1 MPEAPKQNPAPPAE
15 GAPTPA
21 PESAAPSTA
30 QTLGSATYEIIRQRL
45 NTQGAALRER
55 MAKLNAR
62 RSEVFGSIEYKL
74 LQADRI
80 VTAHNCTPRD
90 MIQLGHGRFLFGF
103 NVQFGLKKEMELP
116 DVFAV
121 YRRDEEAGTF
131 KEDTL
136 DVLNDKQFLIDFKRL
151 YNVYEKTAFRKFA
164 VIDGKLYMKFA
175 TGAGLNDFAVFK
187 WAFNDG
193 NLRFVDGRAEAEYRR
208 IGYPA
213 AHQFR
218 WQTPDRESYRYGDH
232 PHVSIEDRVFVECV
246 GGDLTIKV
254 EDNTTTGEGVY
265 AEPVDDK
272 HQKVDD
278 AEIAYA
284 TINHLILLK
293 IRPYKEQTARYFIF
307 NEKQQTAV
315 RVDSIGSSCVLLP
328 EEHGLIFPDGYYLAT
343 GELKQF
349 DCDAANMVIERVVHA
364 PNGEDV
370 LYCFYN
376 RLTGD
381 YALLPYRLI
390 AQKVEERISCNG
402 FSIFPNGNLVLFR
415 AEAEAK
421 KHHMIQLRQT
431 PFHQPGH
438 EPPGQKDAFLYQVGN
453 KEVVRCLAECNEVMT
468 LVRKENPYAEIYTDL
483 VKRCGAILDS
493 YPWLASA
500 DGFQVDGALRQVR
513 EAADK
518 AVDEFDKVRRLQREA
533 VERVKDVRK
542 RCTDQFQN
550 VRRASFRV
558 LNDFV
563 LNLASLRKLRGEL
576 ITLKEVRYVDV
587 AQVEELEKQVATQ
600 TDELSGSCV
609 KFLLKPEALEPYRKQ
624 AADHLAAVDRVTKV
638 AEGKEIEKAVTVAG
652 GELEMLIEIV
662 NSLKIEDATETTR
675 IIDSITAV
683 YSTLNQVKAAL
694 KKRLESL
701 FASEGAAQFAAQM
714 KLLGQAAS
722 SYLDLCDSPAKCEEY
737 LNRLSVQLEELE
749 GTFADFEEYT
759 VQLADRRTELYE
771 AFEQRKVALVEQRN
785 RKASALLTAAERILK
800 VIQNRLGG
808 FKSIEDIN
816 SYMAS
821 DLMIAK
827 VRETI
832 EQLFA
837 LGDSVKADDLQGR
850 LKSTQQDA
858 VRQLKDRQEL
868 FVGGENV
875 IKLGKHHF
883 NINTQPLEL
892 TVVNRDGVQHVHLTS
907 TKYFEAITDE
917 AFLATRDVWDQE
929 VVSENRD
936 VYRAEYLAWQMLKAI
951 ENGSRRGNEADSVSA
966 EKVRLLTSAA
976 TTEDQRLAFVQEFM
990 GARYQEGYT
999 KGIHDLDG
1007 AKIFHAL
1014 LTTHHALQ
1022 LARFSPT
1029 ARACAVVYW
1038 NRFCPQET
1046 RTLWSAKLNAFAER
1060 NRLFPGD
1067 PTQQGYIAALQ
1078 GLVRAFVEETKLYSP
1093 EMANEAGEYLFN
1105 ELITG
1110 ETASVSQE
1118 ADQLVASFNRHLASK
1133 GSEKAFEQRRQ
1144 ALAEHPGSELDLIR
1158 DWVRGFLLVG
1168 SRRGDEAD
1176 SPAAENV
1183 RLLTSA
1189 ATGEF
1194 RYLDEVAAILFC
1206 GSDLK
1211 RSVVKAAT
1219 SQAIE
1224 GMRGSHGLI
1233 HGSKYQFDY
1242 LNFQERLQAFE
1253 REVVP
1258 RFEKFHAL
1266 KQQLI
1271 ERERA
1276 KLRLDEFKPKVLTSF
1291 VRNQLID
1298 QIYLPMVGDNLAKQ
1312 IGAAGAAKR
1321 TDLMGLLLVISP
1333 PGYGKT
1339 TLMEY
1344 VASRLGIIFIKI
1356 NGPALGHNVV
1366 SLDPEEAPNAAA
1378 REEIIKLNLALEM
1391 GDNAMICVDDIQH
1404 CSPEFLQ
1411 KFISLCDGQRRI
1423 EGVWRGK
1430 PRTYDLR
1437 GRKVVVVMAGN
1448 PYTESGQKFK
1458 IPDMLANRADTYNLG
1473 DIIGGNADYFKASY
1487 LENAVTSNAVL
1498 APLANKSQK
1507 DIRSFIR
1514 MAESGEREVEGFEGS
1529 YSSQEVEEIL
1539 SVMKKLVMIRE
1550 VILRV
1555 NQEYIHSAAQAD
1567 EFRTEPPFRLQ
1578 GSYRNMN
1585 RLAEKVVPIMN
1596 DDEVRA
1602 IILDHYRGESQTL
1615 TTGTEANMLK
1625 FRELIGILTAEEK
1638 ARWEDIKQTFK
1649 RNNAARGAG
1658 GDNDPAGRIVA
1669 QLSGFQS
1676 GLEGIQKV
1684 MADQLAKPPPPPPQV
1699 NVDMTPV
1706 GKTLEA
1712 LQAAMEKQSAKPQAA
1727 PQVVVDMSSVSKGLE
1742 GLQVALE
1749 KQNARP
1755 QAAPSLT
1762 IDLGPLSQSLE
1773 ALRASVEKRLAQP
1786 AKKDAAGDGNF
1797 NQLTAKLGEGLN
1809 ALRQD
1814 LSQAIAAVHTGTVGD
1829 AMKRMEHE
1837 MEMVH
1842 STLATL
1848 KDMAARQRDH
1858 LRASQELLETRA
1870 KQGSLEIDVTQEML
1884 SNEAEFLEHFQKAI
1898 AEAQKQR
1905 ETGASGEQKPP
1916 IIGGN

>member
-1 MPEAPKQNPAPPAE
+1 MPDSPEPKPAPPE
-15 GAPTPA
+15 SAPTSA
-21 PESAAPSTA
+21 PETAAPSTA

-45 NTQGAALRER
+45 TTQGATLRECL
-55 MAKLNAR
+55 AKVDAR
-62 RSEVFGSIEYKL
+62 RAEVFGTIEYKL

-80 VTAHNCTPRD
+80 VTAHNCVPRD
-90 MIQLGHGRFLFGF
+90 MVQLGNGRFLFGF
-103 NVQFGLKKEMELP
+103 NIQFGLKKEMELA

-193 NLRFVDGRAEAEYRR
+193 NLKFVDGRAEAEYRR
-208 IGYPA
+208 IAYPP

-254 EDNTTTGEGVY
+254 EDNTKTGEGVY
-265 AEPVDDK
+265 SEPVEDK
-272 HQKVDD
+272 YQKVDD
-278 AEIAYA
+278 AEIAYG
-284 TINHLILLK
+284 IVGHLILLK
-293 IRPYKEQTARYFIF
+293 IRPYKEQSARYFIF

-370 LYCFYN
+370 LYVFYN

-402 FSIFPNGNLVLFR
+402 FSLFPNGHLVLFR
-415 AEAEAK
+415 AEAEPQ

-431 PFHQPGH
+431 PFHQPGF
-438 EPPGQKDAFLYQVGN
+438 EPAGQKDAFLYQVGN
-453 KEVVRCLAECNEVMT
+453 KEVVRGLAECNEVMT

-500 DGFQVDGALRQVR
+500 DGFGVDGALRAVR

-533 VERVKDVRK
+533 VERVADVRK
-542 RCTDQFQN
+542 RCVEQFQN
-550 VRRASFRV
+550 IKRASFRV

-563 LNLASLRKLRGEL
+563 VNLATLRKLRGEL

-587 AQVEELEKQVATQ
+587 AQVEGLEKQVAIQ
-600 TDELSGSCV
+600 TDELSNSCV
-609 KFLLKPEALEPYRKQ
+609 KFLLKPEALEPYRRQ
-624 AADHLAAVDRVTKV
+624 AAEHLAAVDRVTKV

-675 IIDSITAV
+675 IIDAITAV

-694 KKRLESL
+694 KKRLKDL
-701 FASEGAAQFAAQM
+701 VASEGAAQFGAQM

-759 VQLADRRTELYE
+759 VQLAERRTELYE

-785 RKASALLTAAERILK
+785 RKATALMTAAERILK
-800 VIQNRLGG
+800 VIQNRLAG
-808 FKSIEDIN
+808 FKTIEDIN

-832 EQLFA
+832 EQLLV

-850 LKSTQQDA
+850 LKSVQQDA

-883 NINTQPLEL
+883 NINTQPLDL
-892 TVVNRDGVQHVHLTS
+892 TIVNRDGVQHVHLTS

-936 VYRAEYLAWQMLKAI
+936 VYRGEYLAWQLLKAI
-951 ENGSRRGNEADSVSA
+951 GAPSTSSANSNGSRRGNEADSLSG

-976 TTEDQRLAFVQEFM
+976 TTDDQRLAFVQEFM

-1046 RTLWSAKLNAFAER
+1046 KTLWSAKLDAFAER
-1060 NRLFPGD
+1060 NKLFPGD
-1067 PTQQGYIAALQ
+1067 PTQHNYIAALRE
-1078 GLVRAFVEETKLYSP
+1078 LVRAFLEQTKLYP
-1093 EMANEAGEYLFN
+1093 AEIANEAGEYLFN

-1110 ETASVSQE
+1110 EAISVSQE
-1118 ADQLVASFNRHLASK
+1118 ADQLVASFNRHLAGK

-1144 ALAEHPGSELDLIR
+1144 PLAEHPGSELDLVR
-1158 DWVRGFLLVG
+1158 DWVRGFMQVG
-1168 SRRGDEAD
+1168 PVALRPDVGAQRG
-1176 SPAAENV
+1176 S
-1183 RLLTSA
+1183 THQ
-1189 ATGEF
+1189 F
-1194 RYLDEVAAILFC
+1194 RYLEEVSAILFC
-1206 GSDLK
+1206 GDALK

-1219 SQAIE
+1219 SCVIE
-1224 GMRGSHGLI
+1224 GIKGSHGLI
-1233 HGSKYQFDY
+1233 QGSKYHFDY
-1242 LNFQERLQAFE
+1242 LNFQERLQRFE

-1258 RFEKFHAL
+1258 RFEEFHAL

-1404 CSPEFLQ
+1404 CNPEFLQ

-1487 LENAVTSNAVL
+1487 LENSITSNAVL

-1514 MAESGEREVEGFEGS
+1514 MAESGEREAEGFEGS

-1555 NQEYIHSAAQAD
+1555 NQEYIHSAAQSD

-1585 RLAEKVVPIMN
+1585 RLAEKVVTIMN

-1615 TTGTEANMLK
+1615 TTGAEANLLK
-1625 FRELIGILTAEEK
+1625 FKELIGALTAEEK
-1638 ARWEDIKQTFK
+1638 SRWADIKQTFK

-1658 GDNDPAGRIVA
+1658 GQDDPAGRIVA

-1684 MADQLAKPPPPPPQV
+1684 IADQLAKPPPPAPPAPQV
-1699 NVDMTPV
+1699 VVDMTPV
-1706 GKTLEA
+1706 GKGLEA
-1712 LQAAMEKQSAKPQAA
+1712 LQAALEKQSA
-1727 PQVVVDMSSVSKGLE
+1727 
-1742 GLQVALE
+1742 
-1749 KQNARP
+1749 RP
-1755 QAAPSLT
+1755 QPVQPPSNVT
-1762 IDLGPLSQSLE
+1762 IDLAPLVQNLE
-1773 ALRASVEKRLAQP
+1773 ALRATVDQRLAQTS
-1786 AKKDAAGDGNF
+1786 KQSKSGDGDANLLAVK
-1797 NQLTAKLGEGLN
+1797 LTEGLN
-1809 ALRQD
+1809 GLRQD
-1814 LSQAIAAVHTGTVGD
+1814 LSRAVAVAQTGSMAET
-1829 AMKRMEHE
+1829 MKRMEHE

-1858 LRASQELLETRA
+1858 LRSSQELLETRA
-1870 KQGSLEIDVTQEML
+1870 KQGAVEVDVTQEML
-1884 SNEAEFLEHFQKAI
+1884 SNEAAFLEHFQKAI
-1898 AEAQKQR
+1898 AEAQKHR
-1905 ETGASGEQKPP
+1905 EATSAEQKPP
-1916 IIGGN
+1916 EEN

>member
-1 MPEAPKQNPAPPAE
+1 MPEAPDTKPAPQPE
-15 GAPTPA
+15 GAPA
-21 PESAAPSTA
+21 PQAVAASTA

-80 VTAHNCTPRD
+80 VTSHNCIPRD

-103 NVQFGLKKEMELP
+103 NVQFGLKKEMELA

-151 YNVYEKTAFRKFA
+151 YNVYEKTALRKFT
-164 VIDGKLYMKFA
+164 VIDGKLYMKFG

-208 IGYPA
+208 IAYPA

-232 PHVSIEDRVFVECV
+232 PHISIEDRVFVECV

-254 EDNTTTGEGVY
+254 EDNTKTGEGVY
-265 AEPVDDK
+265 SEPVDDK

-278 AEIAYA
+278 AEIAYGLVG
-284 TINHLILLK
+284 HLILLK
-293 IRPYKEQTARYFIF
+293 IRPYKEQAARYFIF

-349 DCDAANMVIERVVHA
+349 DCDAANMVIERIVHA

-370 LYCFYN
+370 LYVFYN

-402 FSIFPNGNLVLFR
+402 FSLFPNGNLVLFR
-415 AEAEAK
+415 AEAEAQ

-431 PFHQPGH
+431 PFHQPGF
-438 EPPGQKDAFLYQVGN
+438 EPAGQKDAFLYQVGN

-493 YPWLASA
+493 YPWLSSA
-500 DGFQVDGALRQVR
+500 DGFGLDGALRAVR

-550 VRRASFRV
+550 VRRASFRA

-563 LNLASLRKLRGEL
+563 VNLASLRKLRGEL
-576 ITLKEVRYVDV
+576 ITIKEVRYVDL
-587 AQVEELEKQVATQ
+587 AQVEEAEKQVVTQ

-609 KFLLKPEALEPYRKQ
+609 KFLLKPESLEPYRRQ

-675 IIDSITAV
+675 IIDAITAV

-694 KKRLESL
+694 KKRLQHL
-701 FASEGAAQFAAQM
+701 IASEGAAQFGAQM

-800 VIQNRLGG
+800 VIQNRLAG

-832 EQLFA
+832 EQLLA

-850 LKSTQQDA
+850 LKSTQQEA

-936 VYRAEYLAWQMLKAI
+936 VYRAEYLAWQMLKGL
-951 ENGSRRGNEADSVSA
+951 ESRLQAASEPAKAGTSNLAEALAFS
-966 EKVRLLTSAA
+966 
-976 TTEDQRLAFVQEFM
+976 EDKRLAFVQEFM

-1022 LARFSPT
+1022 LARFSPA

-1060 NRLFPGD
+1060 NKLFPGD
-1067 PTQQGYIAALQ
+1067 PTQQNYIAALQ
-1078 GLVRAFVEETKLYSP
+1078 GLVGAFAEQTQLYP
-1093 EMANEAGEYLFN
+1093 KEIAAEAGEYLFN

-1110 ETASVSQE
+1110 EAVSVSQE
-1118 ADQLVASFNRHLASK
+1118 ADRLVASFNRHLASK

-1144 ALAEHPGSELDLIR
+1144 ALAEHPGSELDLVR
-1158 DWVRGFLLVG
+1158 DWVRGFLLTQVDPVALRPNVE
-1168 SRRGDEAD
+1168 SQRD
-1176 SPAAENV
+1176 S
-1183 RLLTSA
+1183 THQ
-1189 ATGEF
+1189 F
-1194 RYLDEVAAILFC
+1194 RYLDEVAAFLFC
-1206 GSDLK
+1206 GDKVK
-1211 RSVVKAAT
+1211 RTVVKAAT

-1224 GMRGSHGLI
+1224 GMKGSHGLVQ
-1233 HGSKYQFDY
+1233 GSKYQFDY
-1242 LNFQERLQAFE
+1242 LNFQERLQKFE
-1253 REVVP
+1253 RDVVP
-1258 RFEKFHAL
+1258 RFEKFHSL
-1266 KQQLI
+1266 KQALI

-1404 CSPEFLQ
+1404 CNPEFLQ

-1473 DIIGGNADYFKASY
+1473 DIIGGSAEWFKASY

-1514 MAESGEREVEGFEGS
+1514 MAESGEREAEGFEGS

-1585 RLAEKVVPIMN
+1585 RLAEKVVTIMN

-1625 FRELIGILTAEEK
+1625 FKELIDIQTPEEK
-1638 ARWEDIKQTFK
+1638 ARWEDIKKTFK
-1649 RNNAARGAG
+1649 HNTAARGAG

-1684 MADQLAKPPPPPPQV
+1684 IADQLAKPPPV
-1699 NVDMTPV
+1699 
-1706 GKTLEA
+1706 
-1712 LQAAMEKQSAKPQAA
+1712 
-1727 PQVVVDMSSVSKGLE
+1727 PQVVVDMSPVGKGLE
-1742 GLQVALE
+1742 AVQAALE
-1749 KQNARP
+1749 KQSARP
-1755 QAAPSLT
+1755 QAAPPMT
-1762 IDLGPLSQSLE
+1762 IDLGPLNQSLE
-1773 ALRASVEKRLAQP
+1773 ALRATVEKRLTQP
-1786 AKKDAAGDGNF
+1786 AKKDGAADGDF
-1797 NQLTAKLGEGLN
+1797 NLLTAKLGEGLN

-1858 LRASQELLETRA
+1858 LRTSQELLETRA

-1884 SNEAEFLEHFQKAI
+1884 SNEAAFLEHFQKAI
-1898 AEAQKQR
+1898 ADAQKHR
-1905 ETGASGEQKPP
+1905 EATGGEKPP
-1916 IIGGN
+1916 DN

>member
-1 MPEAPKQNPAPPAE
+1 MAEAPEQKPAPQPE
-15 GAPTPA
+15 GAPAPA
-21 PESAAPSTA
+21 PESAGPSIA

-45 NTQGAALRER
+45 QTQGAALRER

-80 VTAHNCTPRD
+80 VTAHNCVPRD

-103 NVQFGLKKEMELP
+103 NVQFGLKKEMELG

-131 KEDTL
+131 KEDNL

-151 YNVYEKTAFRKFA
+151 YNVYEKTAFRKFS

-208 IGYPA
+208 IAYPTP
-213 AHQFR
+213 HQFR

-232 PHVSIEDRVFVECV
+232 PHVAIEDRVFVECI

-254 EDNTTTGEGVY
+254 EDNTASGEGIY
-265 AEPVDDK
+265 SEPVDDK
-272 HQKVDD
+272 YQKVDD
-278 AEIAYA
+278 AEIAYGVVG
-284 TINHLILLK
+284 HLILLK
-293 IRPYKEQTARYFIF
+293 IRPYKENAARYFIF
-307 NEKQQTAV
+307 NEKSQTAV
-315 RVDSIGSSCVLLP
+315 RVDSIGQSCVLLP

-349 DCDAANMVIERVVHA
+349 ESKDESMVIERVVHA

-370 LYCFYN
+370 LYVFYN

-381 YALLPYRLI
+381 YALMPYRLI

-402 FSIFPNGNLVLFR
+402 FSIFPNGHLVLFR
-415 AEAEAK
+415 AEAEAQ

-438 EPPGQKDAFLYQVGN
+438 EPAGQKDAFLYQVGN
-453 KEVVRCLAECNEVMT
+453 KEVVRGLAECNEVMT
-468 LVRKENPYAEIYTDL
+468 LVRKENPYAELYTDL
-483 VKRCGAILDS
+483 VKRCSAILDS
-493 YPWLASA
+493 YPWLSSA
-500 DGFQVDGALRQVR
+500 DGFGVDGALRQVR

-533 VERVKDVRK
+533 VEQVKDVRK

-550 VRRASFRV
+550 IRRASFRV

-587 AQVEELEKQVATQ
+587 AQVDETEKQVAEQ
-600 TDELSGSCV
+600 TNELSNSCV
-609 KFLLKPEALEPYRKQ
+609 KFLLKPESLEPYRKQ
-624 AADHLAAVDRVTKV
+624 AADHLAAVDRVAKV
-638 AEGKEIEKAVTVAG
+638 AEGKEIEKAVTTAG

-675 IIDSITAV
+675 IIDGITAV

-694 KKRLESL
+694 KKRLQSL
-701 FASEGAAQFAAQM
+701 IATEGAAQFNAQL

-722 SYLDLCDSPAKCEEY
+722 SYLDLCDTPAKCEEY

-800 VIQNRLGG
+800 VIQNRLAG
-808 FKSIEDIN
+808 FKSIDDIN

-832 EQLFA
+832 EQLLA

-850 LKSTQQDA
+850 LKSTQQEA

-868 FVGGENV
+868 FAGGSNV
-875 IKLGKHHF
+875 IKLGKHQF

-892 TVVNRDGVQHVHLTS
+892 TVVNRDGVQHIHLTS

-936 VYRAEYLAWQMLKAI
+936 VYRAEYLAWQMLKAL
-951 ENGSRRGNEADSVSA
+951 EDGSRRGNVADSGSA
-966 EKVRLLTSAA
+966 EKARLLTSAA
-976 TTEDQRLAFVQEFM
+976 TTDEQRLAFVQEFM

-1007 AKIFHAL
+1007 AHIFKTL
-1014 LTTHHALQ
+1014 LATHSALQ
-1022 LARFSPT
+1022 LARFDPT

-1038 NRFCPQET
+1038 HRFCPKET
-1046 RTLWSAKLNAFAER
+1046 RTLWSATLNGFSDR
-1060 NRLFPGD
+1060 NKLFPGD
-1067 PTQQGYIAALQ
+1067 PTQRNYIVALQ
-1078 GLVRAFVEETKLYSP
+1078 SLITTFIEATKLFP
-1093 EMANEAGEYLFN
+1093 GEVAAAAGEYLFN

-1110 ETASVSQE
+1110 DTFVISQE
-1118 ADQLVASFNRHLASK
+1118 ADRLLAAFNKHLAGK
-1133 GSEKAFEQRRQ
+1133 GSEKSFEQGRKS
-1144 ALAEHPGSELDLIR
+1144 LAEHPGSELDLVR
-1158 DWVRGFLLVG
+1158 DWVRGFLLTG
-1168 SRRGDEAD
+1168 SRRGNEAD
-1176 SPAAENV
+1176 SAAAGSV

-1189 ATGEF
+1189 ATAEF
-1194 RYLDEVAAILFC
+1194 RYLEEISATLFC
-1206 GSDLK
+1206 GTDFK
-1211 RSVVKAAT
+1211 RTVVKAAT

-1224 GMRGSHGLI
+1224 GMRGSHSLI
-1233 HGSKYQFDY
+1233 QGNTYQFDY

-1253 REVVP
+1253 RDVVP
-1258 RFEKFHAL
+1258 HFEKFHAL
-1266 KQQLI
+1266 KQQLV

-1276 KLRLDEFKPKVLTSF
+1276 RLRLDEFKPKVLTSF

-1344 VASRLGIIFIKI
+1344 VANRLGIVFIKI

-1391 GDNAMICVDDIQH
+1391 GDNALICLDDIQH
-1404 CSPEFLQ
+1404 CNPEFLQ

-1487 LENAVTSNAVL
+1487 LENAITSNAVL

-1514 MAESGEREVEGFEGS
+1514 MAESGEREAEGFEGS
-1529 YSSQEVEEIL
+1529 YSAQEVEEIL

-1585 RLAEKVVPIMN
+1585 RLAEKVVTIMN

-1625 FRELIGILTAEEK
+1625 FKELIGIQTAEEK
-1638 ARWEDIKQTFK
+1638 SRWADIKKTFK
-1649 RNNAARGAG
+1649 HNTAARGAG
-1658 GDNDPAGRIVA
+1658 GDSDPAGRIVA

-1684 MADQLAKPPPPPPQV
+1684 IASQLAKPPPAPPQV
-1699 NVDMTPV
+1699 TVDMTPV
-1706 GKTLEA
+1706 GKGLEA
-1712 LQAAMEKQSAKPQAA
+1712 LQAALEKQSARPAAA
-1727 PQVVVDMSSVSKGLE
+1727 PQPV
-1742 GLQVALE
+1742 
-1749 KQNARP
+1749 
-1755 QAAPSLT
+1755 T

-1773 ALRASVEKRLAQP
+1773 ALRATVEQRLSQP
-1786 AKKDAAGDGNF
+1786 AKKAATGDGDF
-1797 NQLTAKLGEGLN
+1797 ATLTAKVGEGLN

-1814 LSQAIAAVHTGTVGD
+1814 LSKAISVVHSGTMAD

-1858 LRASQELLETRA
+1858 LRTSQELLETRA

-1884 SNEAEFLEHFQKAI
+1884 SNEGAFLEQFQKAI
-1898 AEAQKQR
+1898 ADAQKQR
-1905 ETGASGEQKPP
+1905 DAAAGGEQPP
-1916 IIGGN
+1916 EKK

>member
-1 MPEAPKQNPAPPAE
+1 MPETPEPKPAPPPE
-15 GAPTPA
+15 GAPAPA

-80 VTAHNCTPRD
+80 VTSHNCVPRD
-90 MIQLGHGRFLFGF
+90 MIQLGDGRFLFGF
-103 NVQFGLKKEMELP
+103 NVQFGLKKEMELA

-136 DVLNDKQFLIDFKRL
+136 DVLNDRQFLIDFKRL

-232 PHVSIEDRVFVECV
+232 PHISIEDRVFVECV

-254 EDNTTTGEGVY
+254 EDTTATGEGIY

-278 AEIAYA
+278 AEIAYGLVG
-284 TINHLILLK
+284 HLILLK
-293 IRPYKEQTARYFIF
+293 IRPYKEQAARYFIF

-315 RVDSIGSSCVLLP
+315 RVDSIGQSCVFLP

-349 DCDAANMVIERVVHA
+349 DCDAANMVIERVVQA

-370 LYCFYN
+370 LYVFYN

-402 FSIFPNGNLVLFR
+402 FSLFPNGNLVLFR
-415 AEAEAK
+415 AEAEAQ

-453 KEVVRCLAECNEVMT
+453 KDVVRCLAECNEVMT

-493 YPWLASA
+493 YPWLSSA

-533 VERVKDVRK
+533 IERVKDVRK

-587 AQVEELEKQVATQ
+587 AQVEELEKQVVTQ

-800 VIQNRLGG
+800 VIQNRLAG

-832 EQLFA
+832 EQLLA

-850 LKSTQQDA
+850 LKSTQQEA

-936 VYRAEYLAWQMLKAI
+936 VYRAEYLAWQMLKAL
-951 ENGSRRGNEADSVSA
+951 NDRSAGFSPLQRGNGETLGNLSEPKSVREVKRPEGRAPGVADALAFSDD
-966 EKVRLLTSAA
+966 K
-976 TTEDQRLAFVQEFM
+976 RLAFVQEFM

-1046 RTLWSAKLNAFAER
+1046 RTLWTAKLNAFADR
-1060 NRLFPGD
+1060 NKLFPGD
-1067 PTQQGYIAALQ
+1067 PMQQGYIAALQ

-1118 ADQLVASFNRHLASK
+1118 ADQLVAAFNRHLASK

-1168 SRRGDEAD
+1168 SRRGAEAD

-1206 GSDLK
+1206 GNDLK

-1242 LNFQERLQAFE
+1242 LNFQERLQKFE
-1253 REVVP
+1253 RDIVP
-1258 RFEKFHAL
+1258 RFEKFHSL
-1266 KQQLI
+1266 KQELI
-1271 ERERA
+1271 ARERA
-1276 KLRLDEFKPKVLTSF
+1276 KLRLDEFQPKVLTSF

-1404 CSPEFLQ
+1404 CNPEFLQ

-1473 DIIGGNADYFKASY
+1473 DIIGGSAEWFKASY
-1487 LENAVTSNAVL
+1487 IENAVTSNAVL

-1514 MAESGEREVEGFEGS
+1514 MAESGEREAEGFEGS
-1529 YSSQEVEEIL
+1529 YSAQEVEEIL
-1539 SVMKKLVMIRE
+1539 SVMKKLVMIRK

-1585 RLAEKVVPIMN
+1585 RLAEKVVTIMN

-1625 FRELIGILTAEEK
+1625 FKELIGIQTAEEK
-1638 ARWEDIKQTFK
+1638 SRWEDIKKTFK
-1649 RNNAARGAG
+1649 QNTAARGAG

-1676 GLEGIQKV
+1676 GLEGIQQV
-1684 MADQLAKPPPPPPQV
+1684 IASQLNKPAPPPPQV

-1706 GKTLEA
+1706 GKGLEA
-1712 LQAAMEKQSAKPQAA
+1712 LQAA
-1727 PQVVVDMSSVSKGLE
+1727 
-1742 GLQVALE
+1742 LE
-1749 KQNARP
+1749 KQFARP
-1755 QAAPSLT
+1755 QATPPPVA

-1786 AKKDAAGDGNF
+1786 AKKDDAGDGNF

-1858 LRASQELLETRA
+1858 LRTSQELLETRA

-1884 SNEAEFLEHFQKAI
+1884 SNEGAFLEHFQKAI

-1905 ETGASGEQKPP
+1905 EATE
-1916 IIGGN
+1916 GGDQAPEKK

>member
-1 MPEAPKQNPAPPAE
+1 MAENQESKSAAPVE
-15 GAPTPA
+15 GAPAAAATT
-21 PESAAPSTA
+21 AAPSTA

-45 NTQGAALRER
+45 QTQGATLRER
-55 MAKLNAR
+55 MSKLDAR

-80 VTAHNCTPRD
+80 ITNHNCVPAD
-90 MIQLGHGRFLFGF
+90 MVQLGHGRFLFGF
-103 NVQFGLKKEMELP
+103 NVQFGLKKEIELG
-116 DVFAV
+116 DVFGV
-121 YRRDEEAGTF
+121 YSRDEQAGTF
-131 KEDTL
+131 KEADLT
-136 DVLNDKQFLIDFKRL
+136 VLQDKTFITDFKRL
-151 YNVYEKTAFRKFA
+151 YNVYEKAAFQKFS
-164 VIDGKLYMKFA
+164 VIEGKLYMVFS
-175 TGAGLNDFAVFK
+175 TGPGINDIAVFK
-187 WAFNDG
+187 WAYNDG
-193 NLRFVDGRAEAEYRR
+193 NLKYADGRSEAEFRKV
-208 IGYPA
+208 GFP
-213 AHQFR
+213 QQFEFR
-218 WQTPDRESYRYGDH
+218 WLTPDRESYRYGDH
-232 PHVSIEDRVFVECV
+232 PHISIEDRVFVECV

-254 EDNTTTGEGVY
+254 EDNTATGEGIY

-272 HQKVDD
+272 YQKVDD
-278 AEIAYA
+278 AEIGYA
-284 TINHLILLK
+284 IINHLILLK
-293 IRPYKEQTARYFIF
+293 IRPYKEQAARFFIF
-307 NEKQQTAV
+307 NEKTQTAL
-315 RVDSIGSSCVLLP
+315 RVDSVGQSCVFLP
-328 EEHGLIFPDGYYLAT
+328 EEHGLIFPDGYYLAS

-349 DCDAANMVIERVVHA
+349 ESKDGAMVIERIVNA
-364 PNGEDV
+364 PNGEDS
-370 LYCFYN
+370 LYVFYN

-390 AQKVEERISCNG
+390 AQKVEERISCHG
-402 FSIFPNGNLVLFR
+402 FSLFANGNLVLFR
-415 AEAEAK
+415 AEAEPQ

-431 PFHQPGH
+431 PFHQPGF
-438 EPPGQKDAFLYQVGN
+438 EPAGQKDAFLYQVGN
-453 KEVVRCLAECNEVMT
+453 KEVVRALAECNEVLT
-468 LVRKENPYAEIYTDL
+468 LVRKENPYAQIYTDL
-483 VKRCGAILDS
+483 VKRCGTILDS
-493 YPWLASA
+493 YPWLSSA
-500 DGFQVDGALRQVR
+500 DGFGLDAALRAVR

-550 VRRASFRV
+550 IRRASFRV

-576 ITLKEVRYVDV
+576 ITLKEVRYVEI
-587 AQVEELEKQVATQ
+587 AQVEELEKQVTSQ
-600 TDELSGSCV
+600 TEELSGTCV
-609 KFLLKPEALEPYRKQ
+609 KFLLKPESLEPYRRQ
-624 AADHLAAVDRVTKV
+624 AADHLSAVDRVTKV
-638 AEGKEIEKAVTVAG
+638 AEGKEIEKAVTTAG

-675 IIDSITAV
+675 IIDAITAV

-694 KKRLESL
+694 KKQLKHL
-701 FASEGAAQFAAQM
+701 VASEGAAQFAAQM
-714 KLLGQAAS
+714 KLLSQAAS
-722 SYLDLCDSPAKCEEY
+722 SYLDLCDTPAKCEEY

-800 VIQNRLGG
+800 VIQNRLAG

-832 EQLFA
+832 EQLLA
-837 LGDSVKADDLQGR
+837 QGDSVKADDLQGR
-850 LKSTQQDA
+850 LKSTQQEA

-868 FVGGENV
+868 FGGGQNV
-875 IKLGKHHF
+875 IKLGKHQF
-883 NINTQPLEL
+883 NINTQPLDL
-892 TVVNRDGVQHVHLTS
+892 TVVNRDGVQHIHLTS

-929 VVSENRD
+929 VVSENRE
-936 VYRAEYLAWQMLKAI
+936 VYRAEYLAWQILSSLKI
-951 ENGSRRGNEADSVSA
+951 EKTVEALAFS
-966 EKVRLLTSAA
+966 
-976 TTEDQRLAFVQEFM
+976 EDKRLAFVQEFM
-990 GARYQEGYT
+990 GARYQEGYA

-1007 AKIFHAL
+1007 GKIFHAL

-1046 RTLWSAKLNAFAER
+1046 KTLWSAKLNAFAER
-1060 NRLFPGD
+1060 NKLFPGD
-1067 PTQQGYIAALQ
+1067 PTQQHYIAALQ
-1078 GLVRAFVEETKLYSP
+1078 SLISAFAEQTQLYP
-1093 EMANEAGEYLFN
+1093 KELATEAGEYLFN
-1105 ELITG
+1105 ELISG
-1110 ETASVSQE
+1110 DNFAISQE
-1118 ADQLVASFNRHLASK
+1118 AERLVASFSRHLASK

-1144 ALAEHPGSELDLIR
+1144 ALVEHPSSELDLVR
-1158 DWVRGFLLVG
+1158 DWVRGFLLTQP
-1168 SRRGDEAD
+1168 EA
-1176 SPAAENV
+1176 
-1183 RLLTSA
+1183 
-1189 ATGEF
+1189 G
-1194 RYLDEVAAILFC
+1194 RYLDEVAAFLFC
-1206 GSDLK
+1206 GSSVK
-1211 RSVVKAAT
+1211 RTVVKAAT
-1219 SQAIE
+1219 SQVIE
-1224 GMRGSHGLI
+1224 GMKGSHGLI
-1233 HGSKYQFDY
+1233 QGSTYQFDY
-1242 LNFQERLQAFE
+1242 LNFQERLQRFE
-1253 REVVP
+1253 RDVVP
-1258 RFEKFHAL
+1258 RFEKFQAL
-1266 KQQLI
+1266 KQELI
-1271 ERERA
+1271 ERERG
-1276 KLRLDEFKPKVLTSF
+1276 KLRLNEFKPRVLTSF

-1344 VASRLGIIFIKI
+1344 VANRLGIVFIKI

-1404 CSPEFLQ
+1404 CNPEFLQ

-1487 LENAVTSNAVL
+1487 LENAITSNAVL

-1514 MAESGEREVEGFEGS
+1514 MAESGERDAEGFEGS

-1555 NQEYIHSAAQAD
+1555 NQEYIYSAAQAD

-1585 RLAEKVVPIMN
+1585 RLAEKVVTIMN

-1602 IILDHYRGESQTL
+1602 LILDHYRGESQTL

-1625 FRELIGILTAEEK
+1625 FRELIGIQTAEEK
-1638 ARWEDIKQTFK
+1638 TRWEDIKKTFK
-1649 RNNAARGAG
+1649 HNNAARGAG

-1676 GLEGIQKV
+1676 GLEGIQQV
-1684 MADQLAKPPPPPPQV
+1684 IASQLNKPAPPPPQV
-1699 NVDMTPV
+1699 TVDMTPV
-1706 GKTLEA
+1706 GKSLEA
-1712 LQAAMEKQSAKPQAA
+1712 LQAALEKQSAKPQPAA
-1727 PQVVVDMSSVSKGLE
+1727 PAPNVS
-1742 GLQVALE
+1742 
-1749 KQNARP
+1749 
-1755 QAAPSLT
+1755 
-1762 IDLGPLSQSLE
+1762 IDLAPLVQHLE
-1773 ALRASVEKRLAQP
+1773 ALRATVDQRLAQP
-1786 AKKDAAGDGNF
+1786 RKKAAAENGDF
-1797 NQLTAKLGEGLN
+1797 NLLAAKLGEGLH

-1814 LSQAIAAVHTGTVGD
+1814 LSQAIGAVHTGTVGD

-1858 LRASQELLETRA
+1858 LQKSQELLELRA

-1884 SNEAEFLEHFQKAI
+1884 SNEAAFLEHFQKAI
-1898 AEAQKQR
+1898 ADAQKHR
-1905 ETGASGEQKPP
+1905 EATGGEKPP
-1916 IIGGN
+1916 EA

>member
-1 MPEAPKQNPAPPAE
+1 
-15 GAPTPA
+15 
-21 PESAAPSTA
+21 
-30 QTLGSATYEIIRQRL
+30 
-45 NTQGAALRER
+45 
-55 MAKLNAR
+55 
-62 RSEVFGSIEYKL
+62 
-74 LQADRI
+74 
-80 VTAHNCTPRD
+80 
-90 MIQLGHGRFLFGF
+90 
-103 NVQFGLKKEMELP
+103 
-116 DVFAV
+116 
-121 YRRDEEAGTF
+121 
-131 KEDTL
+131 
-136 DVLNDKQFLIDFKRL
+136 
-151 YNVYEKTAFRKFA
+151 
-164 VIDGKLYMKFA
+164 
-175 TGAGLNDFAVFK
+175 
-187 WAFNDG
+187 
-193 NLRFVDGRAEAEYRR
+193 
-208 IGYPA
+208 
-213 AHQFR
+213 
-218 WQTPDRESYRYGDH
+218 
-232 PHVSIEDRVFVECV
+232 
-246 GGDLTIKV
+246 
-254 EDNTTTGEGVY
+254 
-265 AEPVDDK
+265 
-272 HQKVDD
+272 
-278 AEIAYA
+278 
-284 TINHLILLK
+284 
-293 IRPYKEQTARYFIF
+293 
-307 NEKQQTAV
+307 
-315 RVDSIGSSCVLLP
+315 
-328 EEHGLIFPDGYYLAT
+328 
-343 GELKQF
+343 
-349 DCDAANMVIERVVHA
+349 
-364 PNGEDV
+364 
-370 LYCFYN
+370 
-376 RLTGD
+376 
-381 YALLPYRLI
+381 
-390 AQKVEERISCNG
+390 
-402 FSIFPNGNLVLFR
+402 
-415 AEAEAK
+415 
-421 KHHMIQLRQT
+421 
-431 PFHQPGH
+431 
-438 EPPGQKDAFLYQVGN
+438 
-453 KEVVRCLAECNEVMT
+453 
-468 LVRKENPYAEIYTDL
+468 
-483 VKRCGAILDS
+483 
-493 YPWLASA
+493 
-500 DGFQVDGALRQVR
+500 
-513 EAADK
+513 
-518 AVDEFDKVRRLQREA
+518 VDEFDKVRRLQREA

-550 VRRASFRV
+550 IRRASFRV

-587 AQVEELEKQVATQ
+587 AQVEELEKQVVTQ

-609 KFLLKPEALEPYRKQ
+609 KFLLKPESLEPYRKQ
-624 AADHLAAVDRVTKV
+624 AAEHLAAVDRVTKV

-701 FASEGAAQFAAQM
+701 FASEGAAQFGAQM

-800 VIQNRLGG
+800 VIQNRLAG

-832 EQLFA
+832 EQLLA

-850 LKSTQQDA
+850 LKSTQQEA

-868 FVGGENV
+868 FVGGDNV

-936 VYRAEYLAWQMLKAI
+936 VYRAEYLAWQMLKSLDSCSRGRESAQTS
-951 ENGSRRGNEADSVSA
+951 NGESQRR
-966 EKVRLLTSAA
+966 LTSAA
-976 TTEDQRLAFVQEFM
+976 TTEEERLAVVQEFM

-1022 LARFSPT
+1022 LARFSPA

-1038 NRFCPQET
+1038 HRFCPQET
-1046 RTLWSAKLNAFAER
+1046 RTLWSAKLDAFAER
-1060 NRLFPGD
+1060 NKLFPGD
-1067 PTQQGYIAALQ
+1067 PTQQNYIAALQ
-1078 GLVRAFVEETKLYSP
+1078 GLIAAFAEQTELYP
-1093 EMANEAGEYLFN
+1093 AEIANEAGEYLFN

-1110 ETASVSQE
+1110 EAVSVSQE
-1118 ADQLVASFNRHLASK
+1118 ADQLVRAFNRHLASK

-1144 ALAEHPGSELDLIR
+1144 ALVEHPGSELDLVR
-1158 DWVRGFLLVG
+1158 DWVRGFLLTQVDPVALRPDVE
-1168 SRRGDEAD
+1168 SQRD
-1176 SPAAENV
+1176 S
-1183 RLLTSA
+1183 THQ
-1189 ATGEF
+1189 F
-1194 RYLDEVAAILFC
+1194 RYLDEVAAFLFC
-1206 GSDLK
+1206 GDKVK
-1211 RSVVKAAT
+1211 RTVVKAAT

-1224 GMRGSHGLI
+1224 GMKGSHGLI
-1233 HGSKYQFDY
+1233 HGSTYQFDY

-1253 REVVP
+1253 REIVP
-1258 RFEKFHAL
+1258 RFEKFHSL
-1266 KQQLI
+1266 KQALI

-1404 CSPEFLQ
+1404 CNPEFLQ

-1473 DIIGGNADYFKASY
+1473 DIIGGSAEWFKASY
-1487 LENAVTSNAVL
+1487 LENSVTSNAVL

-1514 MAESGEREVEGFEGS
+1514 MAESGEREAEGFEGS

-1550 VILRV
+1550 VILAR
-1555 NQEYIHSAAQAD
+1555 ESGIHSLRCAGRRVSHRAAVPVAGIISQH
-1567 EFRTEPPFRLQ
+1567 EP
-1578 GSYRNMN
+1578 
-1585 RLAEKVVPIMN
+1585 
-1596 DDEVRA
+1596 
-1602 IILDHYRGESQTL
+1602 
-1615 TTGTEANMLK
+1615 
-1625 FRELIGILTAEEK
+1625 
-1638 ARWEDIKQTFK
+1638 
-1649 RNNAARGAG
+1649 ARGKSRH
-1658 GDNDPAGRIVA
+1658 D
-1669 QLSGFQS
+1669 
-1676 GLEGIQKV
+1676 
-1684 MADQLAKPPPPPPQV
+1684 
-1699 NVDMTPV
+1699 
-1706 GKTLEA
+1706 
-1712 LQAAMEKQSAKPQAA
+1712 
-1727 PQVVVDMSSVSKGLE
+1727 
-1742 GLQVALE
+1742 
-1749 KQNARP
+1749 
-1755 QAAPSLT
+1755 
-1762 IDLGPLSQSLE
+1762 
-1773 ALRASVEKRLAQP
+1773 
-1786 AKKDAAGDGNF
+1786 
-1797 NQLTAKLGEGLN
+1797 
-1809 ALRQD
+1809 
-1814 LSQAIAAVHTGTVGD
+1814 
-1829 AMKRMEHE
+1829 HE
-1837 MEMVH
+1837 RRR
-1842 STLATL
+1842 SP
-1848 KDMAARQRDH
+1848 RDH
-1858 LRASQELLETRA
+1858 P
-1870 KQGSLEIDVTQEML
+1870 GSL
-1884 SNEAEFLEHFQKAI
+1884 S
-1898 AEAQKQR
+1898 R
-1905 ETGASGEQKPP
+1905 
-1916 IIGGN
+1916 

>member
-1 MPEAPKQNPAPPAE
+1 MAEVPEQKPAPQPE
-15 GAPTPA
+15 GASTPA
-21 PESAAPSTA
+21 PAPAAPSTA

-45 NTQGAALRER
+45 NTQGAALRECL
-55 MAKLNAR
+55 AKVDAR
-62 RSEVFGSIEYKL
+62 RAEVFGTIEYKL

-80 VTAHNCTPRD
+80 VTSHNCVPRD
-90 MIQLGHGRFLFGF
+90 MVQLGHGRFLFGF
-103 NVQFGLKKEMELP
+103 NVQFGLKKEMELG

-121 YRRDEEAGTF
+121 YRRDETAGTF

-136 DVLNDKQFLIDFKRL
+136 DVLNDKQFLLDFKRL

-164 VIDGKLYMKFA
+164 VIDGKLYMKFG

-193 NLRFVDGRAEAEYRR
+193 NLKFVDGRAEAEYRR
-208 IGYPA
+208 IAYPS

-254 EDNTTTGEGVY
+254 EDNTKTGEGIY
-265 AEPVDDK
+265 SEPVDDK
-272 HQKVDD
+272 YQKVDD
-278 AEIAYA
+278 AEIAYGLVG
-284 TINHLILLK
+284 HLILLK

-370 LYCFYN
+370 LYVFYN

-381 YALLPYRLI
+381 YALMPYRLI

-402 FSIFPNGNLVLFR
+402 FSLFPNGHLVLFR
-415 AEAEAK
+415 AEAEPQ

-431 PFHQPGH
+431 PFHQPGF
-438 EPPGQKDAFLYQVGN
+438 EPAGKKDAFLYQVGN
-453 KEVVRCLAECNEVMT
+453 KEVVRGLAECNEVLT

-493 YPWLASA
+493 YPWLSSA
-500 DGFQVDGALRQVR
+500 DGFGVDGALRAVR

-542 RCTDQFQN
+542 RCTEQFQN
-550 VRRASFRV
+550 IRRASFRV

-563 LNLASLRKLRGEL
+563 VNLATLRKLRGEL

-587 AQVEELEKQVATQ
+587 AQVEELEKQVAAQ
-600 TDELSGSCV
+600 TEELSGSCV

-624 AADHLAAVDRVTKV
+624 AAEHLAAADRVTKV
-638 AEGKEIEKAVTVAG
+638 AEGKEIEKAVTAAG

-675 IIDSITAV
+675 IIDAITAV

-694 KKRLESL
+694 KKRLQSL
-701 FASEGAAQFAAQM
+701 VASEGAAQFAAQM
-714 KLLGQAAS
+714 KLLSQAAS
-722 SYLDLCDSPAKCEEY
+722 SYLDLCDTPAKCEDY

-749 GTFADFEEYT
+749 GAFADFEEYT
-759 VQLADRRTELYE
+759 VQLAERRTELYE

-800 VIQNRLGG
+800 VIQNRLAG

-832 EQLFA
+832 EQLLA

-850 LKSTQQDA
+850 LKSTQQEA

-868 FVGGENV
+868 FAGGQNV

-883 NINTQPLEL
+883 NINTQPLDL
-892 TVVNRDGVQHVHLTS
+892 TVVNRDGVQHIHLTS

-917 AFLATRDVWDQE
+917 AFLATRDVWDQDF
-929 VVSENRD
+929 VSENRE
-936 VYRAEYLAWQMLKAI
+936 VYRGEYLAWQMLKAI
-951 ENGSRRGNEADSVSA
+951 GAPSTASARFSDSSRA
-966 EKVRLLTSAA
+966 ETVLGAPSLAA
-976 TTEDQRLAFVQEFM
+976 ALAFSDDQRLTFVQEFM
-990 GARYQEGYT
+990 GARYQEGYA
-999 KGIHDLDG
+999 KGIHDLDA

-1022 LARFSPT
+1022 LARFSPM

-1038 NRFCPQET
+1038 NRFCPAET
-1046 RTLWSAKLNAFAER
+1046 KTLWTAKLNGFAER
-1060 NRLFPGD
+1060 NKLFPGD
-1067 PTQQGYIAALQ
+1067 PTQQNYIAALQ
-1078 GLVRAFVEETKLYSP
+1078 GLVGAFLEQTELYP
-1093 EMANEAGEYLFN
+1093 AEIAKEAGEYLFN

-1110 ETASVSQE
+1110 EAVSVSQE
-1118 ADQLVASFNRHLASK
+1118 ADQLVTSFNRHLASK
-1133 GSEKAFEQRRQ
+1133 GSEKMFEQRRQ
-1144 ALAEHPGSELDLIR
+1144 ALTEHPGSELDLVR
-1158 DWVRGFLLVG
+1158 DWVRGFLLTQP
-1168 SRRGDEAD
+1168 EA
-1176 SPAAENV
+1176 
-1183 RLLTSA
+1183 
-1189 ATGEF
+1189 G
-1194 RYLDEVAAILFC
+1194 RYLEEVAAILFC
-1206 GSDLK
+1206 GDALK

-1219 SQAIE
+1219 SRVIE
-1224 GMRGSHGLI
+1224 GMKGSHALI
-1233 HGSKYQFDY
+1233 HGSQYQFDY
-1242 LNFQERLQAFE
+1242 LNFQERLQRFE

-1258 RFEKFHAL
+1258 RFEKLHAL
-1266 KQQLI
+1266 KQELI
-1271 ERERA
+1271 ARERA

-1298 QIYLPMVGDNLAKQ
+1298 QVYLPLVGDNLAKQ

-1344 VASRLGIIFIKI
+1344 VASRLGIVFIKI

-1391 GDNAMICVDDIQH
+1391 GDNALICVDDIQH

-1473 DIIGGNADYFKASY
+1473 DIIGGSADYFKASY

-1514 MAESGEREVEGFEGS
+1514 MAESGEREAEGFEGS

-1555 NQEYIHSAAQAD
+1555 NQEYIYSAAQAD
-1567 EFRTEPPFRLQ
+1567 EFRVEPPFRLQ

-1585 RLAEKVVPIMN
+1585 RLAEKVVTIMN
-1596 DDEVRA
+1596 DDEVRG

-1615 TTGTEANMLK
+1615 TTGAEANLLK
-1625 FRELIGILTAEEK
+1625 FKELIGALATEEK

-1658 GDNDPAGRIVA
+1658 GENDPAGRIVA

-1684 MADQLAKPPPPPPQV
+1684 IADQLAKPPPSPPPAPQV
-1699 NVDMTPV
+1699 VVDLTPV
-1706 GKTLEA
+1706 GKGLEA
-1712 LQAAMEKQSAKPQAA
+1712 LQAALEKQSARATP
-1727 PQVVVDMSSVSKGLE
+1727 
-1742 GLQVALE
+1742 VA
-1749 KQNARP
+1749 
-1755 QAAPSLT
+1755 AAPSVN
-1762 IDLGPLSQSLE
+1762 IDLTPLAQNLE
-1773 ALRASVEKRLAQP
+1773 ALRATVDQRLAPP
-1786 AKKDAAGDGNF
+1786 AKPATGNGDVT
-1797 NQLTAKLGEGLN
+1797 LLAAKLSEGLD

-1814 LSQAIAAVHTGTVGD
+1814 LSRAVASAQAGSTAE

-1858 LRASQELLETRA
+1858 LRTSQELLETRA
-1870 KQGSLEIDVTQEML
+1870 KQGAVEIDVTQEML
-1884 SNEAEFLEHFQKAI
+1884 SNEAAFLEHFQKAI
-1898 AEAQKQR
+1898 ADAQKHR
-1905 ETGASGEQKPP
+1905 EATEGRKSAE
-1916 IIGGN
+1916 

>member
-1 MPEAPKQNPAPPAE
+1 MAENTPNPTPPAAS
-15 GAPTPA
+15 APTPA
-21 PESAAPSTA
+21 PETSAPSTA

-45 NTQGAALRER
+45 NTQGAALRDA
-55 MAKLNAR
+55 MAKLDAR
-62 RSEVFGSIEYKL
+62 RSEVFGTIEHKL

-80 VTAHNCTPRD
+80 VTSHNCVPRD
-90 MIQLGHGRFLFGF
+90 MVQLGNGRFLFGF
-103 NVQFGLKKEMELP
+103 NVQFGLKREMELA
-116 DVFAV
+116 DVFAI
-121 YRRDEEAGTF
+121 YRRDEATGTF
-131 KEDTL
+131 KEETL
-136 DVLNDKQFLIDFKRL
+136 ELLGDKQFLLDFKRL

-164 VIDGKLYMKFA
+164 VLDGKLFMKFG

-193 NLRFVDGRAEAEYRR
+193 NLKFGDGRAEAEYRR
-208 IGYPA
+208 IAYPP

-254 EDNTTTGEGVY
+254 EDNTKTGEGIY
-265 AEPVDDK
+265 SEPVDDK
-272 HQKVDD
+272 YQKVDD
-278 AEIAYA
+278 AEIAYG
-284 TINHLILLK
+284 IVGHLILLK

-349 DCDAANMVIERVVHA
+349 DCDARDMVIERVVHA

-370 LYCFYN
+370 LFVFYN
-376 RLTGD
+376 RLSGE

-390 AQKVEERISCNG
+390 AQKVEERIACHG
-402 FSIFPNGNLVLFR
+402 FSLFPNGHLVLFR
-415 AEAEAK
+415 AEPEPQ

-431 PFHQPGH
+431 PFHQPGF
-438 EPPGQKDAFLYQVGN
+438 EPAGQKDAFLYQVGN
-453 KEVVRCLAECNEVMT
+453 KEVVRGLAECNEVMT
-468 LVRKENPYAEIYTDL
+468 LVRKENPYAQLYTDL

-493 YPWLASA
+493 YPWLSTP
-500 DGFQVDGALRQVR
+500 DGFGVDAALRAVR

-533 VERVKDVRK
+533 VERVTDVRK
-542 RCTDQFQN
+542 RCVEQFQN
-550 VRRASFRV
+550 IRRASFRG

-563 LNLASLRKLRGEL
+563 VNLATLRKLRGEL
-576 ITLKEVRYVDV
+576 ITLKEVRYVNG
-587 AQVEELEKQVATQ
+587 AQIEELEQQVATQ
-600 TDELSGSCV
+600 TDELSNACV

-624 AADHLAAVDRVTKV
+624 AAEQLAAVERVAKV
-638 AEGKEIEKAVTVAG
+638 AEGKEIEKAVTAAG

-662 NSLKIEDATETTR
+662 NSLKINDATETTR
-675 IIDSITAV
+675 IIDGITAV

-694 KKRLESL
+694 KKRLQQL
-701 FASEGAAQFAAQM
+701 VATEGAAQFAAQM
-714 KLLGQAAS
+714 KLLSQAAS

-759 VQLADRRTELYE
+759 VQLSERRTELYE

-785 RKASALLTAAERILK
+785 RKAAALLTAAERILK
-800 VIQNRLGG
+800 VIQNRLAG

-832 EQLFA
+832 DQLLA

-850 LKSTQQDA
+850 LKATQQEA

-883 NINTQPLEL
+883 NINTQPLDL
-892 TVVNRDGVQHVHLTS
+892 TIVNRDGVQHVHLTS
-907 TKYFEAITDE
+907 TKYFEAINDP
-917 AFLATRDVWDQE
+917 AFLETRDVWDQE
-929 VVSENRD
+929 VVSENRA
-936 VYRAEYLAWQMLKAI
+936 VYRGEYLAWQLLKAQ
-951 ENGSRRGNEADSVSA
+951 NGKADALNTS
-966 EKVRLLTSAA
+966 EDKLLVA
-976 TTEDQRLAFVQEFM
+976 VQEFM

-1038 NRFCPQET
+1038 NRFCPPET
-1046 RTLWSAKLNAFAER
+1046 KTLWTAKLNGFAER
-1060 NRLFPGD
+1060 NKLFPGD
-1067 PTQQGYIAALQ
+1067 PMQRNYIAALQ
-1078 GLVRAFVEETKLYSP
+1078 DLVRAFLEQTKLYFADI
-1093 EMANEAGEYLFN
+1093 ANEAGEYLFN

-1110 ETASVSQE
+1110 ETISVSQE
-1118 ADQLVASFNRHLASK
+1118 ADQLVTSFGRHLASK
-1133 GSEKAFEQRRQ
+1133 GSERSFEQRRQ
-1144 ALAEHPGSELDLIR
+1144 ALVEHPGSELDLVR
-1158 DWVRGFLLVG
+1158 DWVRGFLLTQP
-1168 SRRGDEAD
+1168 D
-1176 SPAAENV
+1176 SA
-1183 RLLTSA
+1183 
-1189 ATGEF
+1189 
-1194 RYLDEVAAILFC
+1194 RYSEEVSGIIFC
-1206 GSDLK
+1206 GNALK
-1211 RSVVKAAT
+1211 RSAVKAAT
-1219 SQAIE
+1219 ARTID
-1224 GMRGSHGLI
+1224 GLKGSHALI
-1233 HGSKYQFDY
+1233 QGSKYQFDY
-1242 LNFQERLQAFE
+1242 LNFQERLQRFE

-1258 RFEKFHAL
+1258 RFEKFHTL
-1266 KQQLI
+1266 KQALI

-1276 KLRLDEFKPKVLTSF
+1276 KLRLNEFKPKVLTSF

-1298 QIYLPMVGDNLAKQ
+1298 QVYLPLVGDNLAKQ

-1344 VASRLGIIFIKI
+1344 VASRLGIVFIKI

-1404 CSPEFLQ
+1404 CNPEFLQ
-1411 KFISLCDGQRRI
+1411 KFISLCDGQRKI

-1473 DIIGGNADYFKASY
+1473 DIIGGSADYFKASY

-1514 MAESGEREVEGFEGS
+1514 MAESGERDAEGFEGS

-1539 SVMKKLVMIRE
+1539 SVMKKLVLIRE
-1550 VILRV
+1550 VVLRV
-1555 NQEYIHSAAQAD
+1555 NQEYIYSAAQAD
-1567 EFRTEPPFRLQ
+1567 EFRVEPPFRLQ

-1585 RLAEKVVPIMN
+1585 RLAEKVVAIMN
-1596 DDEVRA
+1596 DAEVRS
-1602 IILDHYRGESQTL
+1602 LVVDHYRGESQTL
-1615 TTGTEANMLK
+1615 TTGAEANLLK
-1625 FRELIGILTAEEK
+1625 FKELIGALTPEEK
-1638 ARWEDIKQTFK
+1638 VRWDDIKQTFK

-1658 GDNDPAGRIVA
+1658 GENDPAGRIVA

-1676 GLEGIQKV
+1676 GLQGIQNV
-1684 MADQLAKPPPPPPQV
+1684 IAEQLAKPAPPPPPAPQV
-1699 NVDMTPV
+1699 IVDMAPV
-1706 GKTLEA
+1706 GKGLEA
-1712 LQAAMEKQSAKPQAA
+1712 LQAALEKQSARQQPA
-1727 PQVVVDMSSVSKGLE
+1727 P
-1742 GLQVALE
+1742 
-1749 KQNARP
+1749 
-1755 QAAPSLT
+1755 
-1762 IDLGPLSQSLE
+1762 IDLAPLAQHLE
-1773 ALRASVEKRLAQP
+1773 ALRNTVDQRLSQAP
-1786 AKKDAAGDGNF
+1786 AKNAGAEAELNSLATRLSD
-1797 NQLTAKLGEGLN
+1797 GLN

-1814 LSQAIAAVHTGTVGD
+1814 LSKAIAVVHTGTIAE

-1858 LRASQELLETRA
+1858 LQKSQELLDTRA

-1884 SNEAEFLEHFQKAI
+1884 SNEAAFLEQFHKAI
-1898 AEAQKQR
+1898 ADAQKQR
-1905 ETGASGEQKPP
+1905 EA
-1916 IIGGN
+1916 GGDTKTQ

>member
-1 MPEAPKQNPAPPAE
+1 MAENAPNQQTPPE
-15 GAPTPA
+15 GAPAPA
-21 PESAAPSTA
+21 PETAAPSTA

-45 NTQGAALRER
+45 QTQGAALRER
-55 MAKLNAR
+55 MAKLDAR
-62 RSEVFGSIEYKL
+62 RQEVFGSIEHKL
-74 LQADRI
+74 LQADRV
-80 VTAHNCTPRD
+80 VTAHNCTPAD
-90 MIQLGHGRFLFGF
+90 MVQLGHGRFLFGF
-103 NVQFGLKKEMELP
+103 NVQFGLKKGIELG

-121 YRRDEEAGTF
+121 YRRDEQVGTF
-131 KEDTL
+131 KEAEL
-136 DVLNDKQFLIDFKRL
+136 AVLGDKDFITDFKRL
-151 YNVYEKTAFRKFA
+151 YNVYEKASFQKFS
-164 VIDGKLYMKFA
+164 VIEGRLYMVFS
-175 TGAGLNDFAVFK
+175 TGPGINDIAVFK
-187 WAFNDG
+187 WAYNDG
-193 NLRFVDGRAEAEYRR
+193 NLKYLDGRSEAEFRR
-208 IGYPA
+208 LGFPPP
-213 AHQFR
+213 HEFR
-218 WQTPDRESYRYGDH
+218 WLTPDRESYRYGDH

-254 EDNTTTGEGVY
+254 EDNTSTGEGIY

-272 HQKVDD
+272 YQKVDD

-284 TINHLILLK
+284 IVNHLILLK
-293 IRPYKEQTARYFIF
+293 LRPYKETTARYFIF
-307 NEKQQTAV
+307 NEKTESAV
-315 RVDSIGSSCVLLP
+315 RVDSVGQSCVFLP

-349 DCDAANMVIERVVHA
+349 EAKDGPMVIERVISA

-370 LYCFYN
+370 LFVFYN
-376 RLTGD
+376 RLTGE

-390 AQKVEERISCNG
+390 AQKVEERIGCHG
-402 FSIFPNGNLVLFR
+402 FSLFPNGHLVLFR
-415 AEAEAK
+415 ADGEPQR
-421 KHHMIQLRQT
+421 HHMIQLRQT

-438 EPPGQKDAFLYQVGN
+438 EPAGKKDAFLYQVGN

-468 LVRKENPYAEIYTDL
+468 LVRKDNPYAELYTDL

-493 YPWLASA
+493 YPWLSSA
-500 DGFQVDGALRQVR
+500 DGFQVDAALRGVR

-533 VERVKDVRK
+533 VDRVKDVRK

-550 VRRASFRV
+550 IRRAGFRA
-558 LNDFV
+558 LNDYVF
-563 LNLASLRKLRGEL
+563 NLTACRRLRGEL
-576 ITLKEVRYVDV
+576 ITLKEVRYVDL

-600 TDELSGSCV
+600 TEELSGACV
-609 KFLLKPEALEPYRKQ
+609 KFLLKPEALEPYRRQ
-624 AADHLAAVDRVTKV
+624 AAEHLAAVERVAKV
-638 AEGKEIEKAVTVAG
+638 AEGKEIEKAVTQAG

-675 IIDSITAV
+675 IIDGITAV

-694 KKRLESL
+694 KKRLQSL
-701 FASEGAAQFAAQM
+701 VTSEGAAQFAAQM
-714 KLLGQAAS
+714 KLLSQAAS
-722 SYLDLCDSPAKCEEY
+722 SYLDLCDTPAKCEEY

-759 VQLADRRTELYE
+759 VQLAERRTELYE

-785 RKASALLTAAERILK
+785 RKAGALMTAAERILK
-800 VIQNRLGG
+800 VIQNRLAG
-808 FKSIEDIN
+808 FKAIEDIN

-827 VRETI
+827 VRESI
-832 EQLFA
+832 DQLLA

-850 LKSTQQDA
+850 LKSAQQEA

-883 NINTQPLEL
+883 NINTQPLDL
-892 TVVNRDGVQHVHLTS
+892 TVVNRDGVQHLHLTS
-907 TKYFEAITDE
+907 TKYFAAITDE

-929 VVSENRD
+929 VVSENRE
-936 VYRAEYLAWQMLKAI
+936 VYRAEYLAWQLLKSLDSSSSGRQSAQTST
-951 ENGSRRGNEADSVSA
+951 GKVQSR
-966 EKVRLLTSAA
+966 LTSAA
-976 TTEDQRLAFVQEFM
+976 TSQEERLATVQEFM

-1022 LARFSPT
+1022 LARFNPT
-1029 ARACAVVYW
+1029 ARACAVVFW
-1038 NRFCPQET
+1038 NRFCPKET
-1046 RTLWSAKLNAFAER
+1046 LALWTSKLKGFAER
-1060 NRLFPGD
+1060 NKLFPGD
-1067 PTQQGYIAALQ
+1067 PTQRNYIAALQ
-1078 GLVRAFVEETKLYSP
+1078 GLVSGFIEQTKLYPP
-1093 EMANEAGEYLFN
+1093 EIAAGAGEYLFN
-1105 ELITG
+1105 ELISEDTF
-1110 ETASVSQE
+1110 VISQE
-1118 ADQLVASFNRHLASK
+1118 ADRLLGSFGKHLAGK
-1133 GSEKAFEQRRQ
+1133 GSEKSFEQARQ
-1144 ALAEHPGSELDLIR
+1144 ALAEHPGSELDLVR
-1158 DWVRGFLLVG
+1158 DWVRGFLLNQP
-1168 SRRGDEAD
+1168 D
-1176 SPAAENV
+1176 
-1183 RLLTSA
+1183 
-1189 ATGEF
+1189 GE
-1194 RYLDEVAAILFC
+1194 RYLEEVSAFLFC
-1206 GSDLK
+1206 GSSVK
-1211 RSVVKAAT
+1211 RAVVKAAT
-1219 SQAIE
+1219 SQALEGMKGNHALIE
-1224 GMRGSHGLI
+1224 GSR
-1233 HGSKYQFDY
+1233 YQFDY
-1242 LNFQERLQAFE
+1242 LNFKERLQSFE
-1253 REVVP
+1253 RDVVP
-1258 RFEKFHAL
+1258 RFENYHAL

-1271 ERERA
+1271 ESERDR
-1276 KLRLDEFKPKVLTSF
+1276 LRLDEFRPRVLTSF

-1298 QIYLPMVGDNLAKQ
+1298 QVYLPLIGDNLAKQ
-1312 IGAAGAAKR
+1312 VGAAGAAKR

-1344 VASRLGIIFIKI
+1344 IANRLGIVFIKI

-1378 REEIIKLNLALEM
+1378 REEVQRLNLALEM
-1391 GDNAMICVDDIQH
+1391 GDNTMIYVDDIQH
-1404 CSPEFLQ
+1404 CNPEFLQ
-1411 KFISLCDGQRRI
+1411 KFISLCDAQRKI

-1473 DIIGGNADYFKASY
+1473 DIIGGSADYFKASH

-1514 MAESGEREVEGFEGS
+1514 MAESGEREAEGFEGS

-1539 SVMKKLVMIRE
+1539 SVMRKLVIVRE

-1555 NQEYIHSAAQAD
+1555 NQEYIYSAAQAD
-1567 EFRTEPPFRLQ
+1567 EFRTEPPFKLQ

-1585 RLAEKVVPIMN
+1585 RLAEKVVAIMN

-1602 IILDHYRGESQTL
+1602 LILDHYRGESQTL
-1615 TTGTEANMLK
+1615 TTGAEANLLK
-1625 FRELIGILTAEEK
+1625 FKELIGVQTPEEQ
-1638 ARWEDIKQTFK
+1638 ARWEDIKKTFK
-1649 RNNAARGAG
+1649 HNTAARGAG
-1658 GDNDPAGRIVA
+1658 GTDDPAGRIVA

-1684 MADQLAKPPPPPPQV
+1684 IVDQLSKPRPAPQV
-1699 NVDMTPV
+1699 NVDMTSV
-1706 GKTLEA
+1706 GRSLEA
-1712 LQAAMEKQSAKPQAA
+1712 LQGVLEKQSARPLPA
-1727 PQVVVDMSSVSKGLE
+1727 PQVVVDMSPVGQGLE
-1742 GLQVALE
+1742 ALRSALE
-1749 KQNARP
+1749 KQASKP
-1755 QAAPSLT
+1755 LPAQPPPSVT
-1762 IDLGPLSQSLE
+1762 IDLAPLAANLE
-1773 ALRASVEKRLAQP
+1773 ALRNTVDERLAQP
-1786 AKKDAAGDGNF
+1786 GKKDDDGHTDF
-1797 NQLTAKLGEGLN
+1797 NALAAKLDEGLS

-1814 LSQAIAAVHTGTVGD
+1814 LSKAISVVHTGTMAE

-1842 STLATL
+1842 STLASL

-1858 LRASQELLETRA
+1858 LRKSQELLELRA
-1870 KQGSLEIDVTQEML
+1870 KQGSIEIDVTQDML
-1884 SNEAEFLEHFQKAI
+1884 NNEGQFLEHFHKVI
-1898 AEAQKQR
+1898 EEAQKQR
-1905 ETGASGEQKPP
+1905 EARDNSDPP
-1916 IIGGN
+1916 SPS

>member
-1 MPEAPKQNPAPPAE
+1 MPDAAEPKPAPQPE
-15 GAPTPA
+15 GAPTA
-21 PESAAPSTA
+21 PQAAAPSTV

-55 MAKLNAR
+55 MTKLDAR

-80 VTAHNCTPRD
+80 VTSHNCVPRD

-103 NVQFGLKKEMELP
+103 NVQFGLKKEMELA

-208 IGYPA
+208 IAYPA

-254 EDNTTTGEGVY
+254 EDNTASGEGIY

-293 IRPYKEQTARYFIF
+293 IRPYKETTARYFIF
-307 NEKQQTAV
+307 NEKQQSAV
-315 RVDSIGSSCVLLP
+315 RVDSLGQSCVLLP

-349 DCDAANMVIERVVHA
+349 ESKDENMVIERIVHA

-370 LYCFYN
+370 LYVFYN

-402 FSIFPNGNLVLFR
+402 FSLFPNGNLVLFR
-415 AEAEAK
+415 AEAEAQ

-431 PFHQPGH
+431 PFHQPGY
-438 EPPGQKDAFLYQVGN
+438 EPAGQKDTFLYQVGN

-500 DGFQVDGALRQVR
+500 DGFGLDGALRQVR

-533 VERVKDVRK
+533 VERVADVRK
-542 RCTDQFQN
+542 RCVDQFQN
-550 VRRASFRV
+550 IRRASFRV

-576 ITLKEVRYVDV
+576 ITLKEVRYVAV
-587 AQVEELEKQVATQ
+587 AQVEELEKQVVTQ
-600 TDELSGSCV
+600 TEELSGSCV
-609 KFLLKPEALEPYRKQ
+609 KFLLKPEALEPYRRQ
-624 AADHLAAVDRVTKV
+624 AADQLGAVDRVTKV

-675 IIDSITAV
+675 IIDAITAV

-694 KKRLESL
+694 KKRLQSL
-701 FASEGAAQFAAQM
+701 VASEGAAQFGAQM

-722 SYLDLCDSPAKCEEY
+722 SYLDLCDTPTKCEEY

-759 VQLADRRTELYE
+759 VQLAERRTELYE

-800 VIQNRLGG
+800 VIQNRLAG

-832 EQLFA
+832 EQLLA

-850 LKSTQQDA
+850 LKSTQQEA

-868 FVGGENV
+868 FAGGTNV
-875 IKLGKHHF
+875 IKLGKHQF
-883 NINTQPLEL
+883 NINTQPLDL
-892 TVVNRDGVQHVHLTS
+892 TVVNRDGVQHIHLTS
-907 TKYFEAITDE
+907 TKYFEPITDE

-936 VYRAEYLAWQMLKAI
+936 VYRAEYLAWQMLKAMGAPTSKSARS
-951 ENGSRRGNEADSVSA
+951 NGNAERAGLEAGAPSLA
-966 EKVRLLTSAA
+966 EALPL
-976 TTEDQRLAFVQEFM
+976 TEDKRLAFVQEFM

-1022 LARFSPT
+1022 LARFSPV

-1060 NRLFPGD
+1060 NKLFPGD
-1067 PTQQGYIAALQ
+1067 PTQQNYIAALKDM
-1078 GLVRAFVEETKLYSP
+1078 VRVFAEQTQLYP
-1093 EMANEAGEYLFN
+1093 KEIAIEAGEYLFN

-1110 ETASVSQE
+1110 ETISVSQE
-1118 ADQLVASFNRHLASK
+1118 ADRLVASFNRHLASK

-1144 ALAEHPGSELDLIR
+1144 ALTEHPGSELDLVR
-1158 DWVRGFLLVG
+1158 DWVRGFLLTQP
-1168 SRRGDEAD
+1168 EA
-1176 SPAAENV
+1176 
-1183 RLLTSA
+1183 
-1189 ATGEF
+1189 G
-1194 RYLDEVAAILFC
+1194 RYLEEVAAFLFC
-1206 GSDLK
+1206 GSNVK
-1211 RSVVKAAT
+1211 RAVVKAAT
-1219 SQAIE
+1219 AQAIE
-1224 GMRGSHGLI
+1224 GLKGSHGLI
-1233 HGSKYQFDY
+1233 QGNKYQFDY
-1242 LNFQERLQAFE
+1242 LNFQERLQRFE

-1266 KQQLI
+1266 KQQLV
-1271 ERERA
+1271 ERERG
-1276 KLRLDEFKPKVLTSF
+1276 KLRLNEFKPRVLTSF

-1298 QIYLPMVGDNLAKQ
+1298 QVYLPLIGDNLAKQ

-1339 TLMEY
+1339 TLAEY
-1344 VASRLGIIFIKI
+1344 IANRLGIVFIKI

-1404 CSPEFLQ
+1404 CNPEFLQ

-1423 EGVWRGK
+1423 EGVWRGN

-1487 LENAVTSNAVL
+1487 LENAITSNAVL
-1498 APLANKSQK
+1498 APLASKSQK

-1514 MAESGEREVEGFEGS
+1514 MAESGEREAEGFEGS

-1585 RLAEKVVPIMN
+1585 RLAEKVVTIMN

-1625 FRELIGILTAEEK
+1625 FKELIGIQTAEEK
-1638 ARWEDIKQTFK
+1638 ARWGDIKKTFK
-1649 RNNAARGAG
+1649 HNNAARGAG

-1676 GLEGIQKV
+1676 GLEGIQQV
-1684 MADQLAKPPPPPPQV
+1684 IASQLNKPAPPPPQV
-1699 NVDMTPV
+1699 VVDMTPV
-1706 GKTLEA
+1706 GKGLEA
-1712 LQAAMEKQSAKPQAA
+1712 LQAA
-1727 PQVVVDMSSVSKGLE
+1727 
-1742 GLQVALE
+1742 LE
-1749 KQNARP
+1749 KQAARP
-1755 QAAPSLT
+1755 QAAPAAA
-1762 IDLGPLSQSLE
+1762 IDLSPLSQSLE
-1773 ALRASVEKRLAQP
+1773 ALRATVEQRLAQP
-1786 AKKDAAGDGNF
+1786 AKKGASGEGDF
-1797 NQLTAKLGEGLN
+1797 NLLAAKLGEGLN

-1858 LRASQELLETRA
+1858 LRTSQELLETRA

-1884 SNEAEFLEHFQKAI
+1884 SNEAAFLEHFQKAI
-1898 AEAQKQR
+1898 ADAQKHR
-1905 ETGASGEQKPP
+1905 EASGEQKPP
-1916 IIGGN
+1916 EK